1 MTWQCG
7 LKKLTKWLD
16 KLMKNGNGF
25 NTWQI
30 GHTKMNVAQQFCSI
44 CWGNFIFSYLQCD
57 LGGLI
62 HPQTP

>member
-1 MTWQCG
+1 
-7 LKKLTKWLD
+7 
-16 KLMKNGNGF
+16 MKNGNGF

-57 LGGLI
+57 LGGLM
-62 HPQTP
+62 HPQTPWYT